1 MSALAITRGETPADG
16 LMRSARLMRALGPD
30 AAPIW
35 AELSKSEVQALTA
48 AMDTLGP
55 SPEGETEAVSQF
67 MEAHRRLRQPAES
80 GASVWRRLAD
90 AGTET
95 LAGLFSDEH
104 AQTVALVLSAG
115 GQQLTRPAARR
126 ISVLVAIVHE
136 AAGARGDP
144 IAKV

>member
-67 MEAHRRLRQPAES
+67 VEAHRRLRQPAQLSRRRRADHLRRDRRCAEQGRVRAALGRRALQAYGLDAAIRAV
-80 GASVWRRLAD
+80 GAFA
-90 AGTET
+90 
-95 LAGLFSDEH
+95 
-104 AQTVALVLSAG
+104 
-115 GQQLTRPAARR
+115 
-126 ISVLVAIVHE
+126 
-136 AAGARGDP
+136 
-144 IAKV
+144 